1 MKQESHQLAVSDSDD
16 DDNNA
21 VSTATFTEFQTVE
34 LRNCVI
40 CVNSGMWNINFL
52 ELYPLMLNW
61 QSTKFLNSNCFVM
74 LSVNLTLGSSAISL

>member
-40 CVNSGMWNINFL
+40 GVNSGMWNINFL

-61 QSTKFLNSNCFVM
+61 QSTKSLNSNCFVM
-74 LSVNLTLGSSAISL
+74 LYVNLTLGSSAVSL